1 MVIKMKMTLKQA
13 KTLGVV
19 TKGNSK
25 VHGSTFSVNPRSC
38 NVGGKLVNVKGST
51 CSGCYALKLAKVY
64 PSALESWDNN
74 LNLWLNA
81 LETDP
86 MSWVESMVF
95 QINKLSE
102 NKSKKGQKGAGF
114 HRWFAA
120 GDLPN
125 MDALRAIVEVAK
137 RTPHI
142 KHWLPTRE
150 KALVSRFLATNL
162 EGFPANLNVRLSA
175 AMVDSAAVVI
185 AGATTSTVHNVEQAK
200 GFACPAY
207 EQDGSCGDCTACWSK
222 SVSNISYKKH

>member
-1 MVIKMKMTLKQA
+1 MQKITIKQA

-64 PSALESWDNN
+64 PSALASWDNN

-81 LETDP
+81 LASDP
-86 MSWVESMVF
+86 VAWIDSMVI
-95 QINKLSE
+95 QINKLSD
-102 NKSKKGQKGAGF
+102 NKAKKGEKGAGY

-150 KALVSRFLATNL
+150 KALVKSYLATNL
-162 EGFPANLNVRLSA
+162 EGFPQNLNVRVSA
-175 AMVDSAAVVI
+175 AMVDGEPLKFN
-185 AGATTSTVHNVEQAK
+185 GATTSTVHNAKSAK

-222 SVSNISYKKH
+222 DVANVSYKKH